1 MANLFILGAGGF
13 GTALAV
19 MTHAAGHRVAMWS
32 YKEEEAAALRAAR
45 ENARLLPGVKI
56 AGDIGIVTDFS
67 RLAEA
72 DFVLVAVPS
81 AAVRS
86 VAAQLRGRVPA
97 GAVVLCVSKGFEPGS
112 LKRMDEV
119 LAEELPDS
127 PIVILSGPS
136 HAEEVAKGIPTTV
149 VAACRDLDMAQRVQE
164 ALSNDAF
171 RIYVTDDVVGVE
183 LGGALKNVIALA
195 AGALDGLGLG
205 DNTKAAL
212 MTRGLTEI
220 ARLGVA
226 CGARTET
233 FGGLS
238 GMGDLIVTCTSMHS
252 RNRRC
257 GILVGQG
264 VPGAEAVRRVGMT
277 VEGYTNA
284 KNAYE
289 MGRRLGVEM
298 PITNEVYAVLY
309 EGKDIRQ
316 AIADLMAR
324 PRRHESEYSW
334 LKDHPLS
341 L

>member
-1 MANLFILGAGGF
+1 M
-13 GTALAV
+13 
-19 MTHAAGHRVAMWS
+19 
-32 YKEEEAAALRAAR
+32 
-45 ENARLLPGVKI
+45 
-56 AGDIGIVTDFS
+56 
-67 RLAEA
+67 
-72 DFVLVAVPS
+72 
-81 AAVRS
+81 
-86 VAAQLRGRVPA
+86 
-97 GAVVLCVSKGFEPGS
+97 
-112 LKRMDEV
+112 
-119 LAEELPDS
+119 
-127 PIVILSGPS
+127 
-136 HAEEVAKGIPTTV
+136 
-149 VAACRDLDMAQRVQE
+149 
-164 ALSNDAF
+164 
-171 RIYVTDDVVGVE
+171 VGVE

-334 LKDHPLS
+334 LKDHPLP

>member
-45 ENARLLPGVKI
+45 ENTRLLPGAKI
-56 AGDIGIVTDFS
+56 AGDIGIVTGFE

-86 VAAQLRGRVPA
+86 VAAQLRGKVPA
-97 GAVVLCVSKGFEPGS
+97 GAVVVCVSKGFEQGS

-226 CGARTET
+226 CG
-233 FGGLS
+233 
-238 GMGDLIVTCTSMHS
+238 
-252 RNRRC
+252 
-257 GILVGQG
+257 ILVGQG

>member
-86 VAAQLRGRVPA
+86 VAAQLRGKVPA
-97 GAVVLCVSKGFEPGS
+97 GAVVVCVSKGFEPGS

-136 HAEEVAKGIPTTV
+136 HAAGTWIWRSGCRRPSPTTPSASMSPTMWSASSS
-149 VAACRDLDMAQRVQE
+149 AAR
-164 ALSNDAF
+164 
-171 RIYVTDDVVGVE
+171 
-183 LGGALKNVIALA
+183 
-195 AGALDGLGLG
+195 
-205 DNTKAAL
+205 
-212 MTRGLTEI
+212 
-220 ARLGVA
+220 
-226 CGARTET
+226 
-233 FGGLS
+233 
-238 GMGDLIVTCTSMHS
+238 
-252 RNRRC
+252 
-257 GILVGQG
+257 
-264 VPGAEAVRRVGMT
+264 
-277 VEGYTNA
+277 
-284 KNAYE
+284 
-289 MGRRLGVEM
+289 
-298 PITNEVYAVLY
+298 
-309 EGKDIRQ
+309 
-316 AIADLMAR
+316 
-324 PRRHESEYSW
+324 
-334 LKDHPLS
+334 
-341 L
+341 

>member
-1 MANLFILGAGGF
+1 MAKLFILGAGGF
-13 GTALAV
+13 GTALAL
-19 MTHAAGHRVAMWS
+19 MAHHTGHEVTMWS
-32 YKEEEAAALRAAR
+32 YKEEEAARLRTER
-45 ENARLLPGVKI
+45 ENSRLLPGVKI
-56 AGDIGIVTDFS
+56 PEEIGIVSDFAALPQAD
-67 RLAEA
+67 LA
-72 DFVLVAVPS
+72 LIAVPS
-81 AAVRS
+81 SAVRS
-86 VAAQLRGRVPA
+86 VASQLRGKLAR
-97 GAVVLCVSKGFEPGS
+97 GAIVVCVSKGFEPET

-119 LAEELPDS
+119 IAEEIPDNAC
-127 PIVILSGPS
+127 VILSGPS

-149 VAACRDLDMAQRVQE
+149 VAACRDLDMAEQVQTM
-164 ALSNDAF
+164 LSGENF
-171 RIYVTDDVVGVE
+171 RIYVTDDVIGVE

-226 CGARTET
+226 CGARSET

-264 VPGAEAVRRVGMT
+264 VPGAEAVKQVGMT
-277 VEGYTNA
+277 VEGYTNT

-289 MGRRLGVEM
+289 MGRQLGVEM
-298 PITNEVYAVLY
+298 PITNEVYQVLY
-309 EGKDIRQ
+309 EGKDIRR
-316 AIADLMAR
+316 AITDLMGR
-324 PRRHESEYSW
+324 PRRHESEYTW
-334 LKDHPLS
+334 LDGKSSS